1 MARRIRNSK
10 GRFTK
15 RSKSVRRKS
24 RRRRRNGAGLG
35 RAGFAAAM
43 ASARKAPKRRKKSRS
58 SSRKKAP
65 KRSGRRIRPTIL
77 VSKTG
82 TYRRPRRSKYFKR
95 PRMVNGR
102 KRRRLTRRRNGG
114 SIMSAIKRTLTV
126 STMSGYLA
134 IGGGIF
140 AGAML
145 SRMLNT
151 GLVPFTATALP
162 ASVSSTLT
170 SRYVR
175 PFHGILHIVLGTI
188 IASKVKNKYV
198 RDAGMGLAA
207 LGGYDLLS
215 QALSAVGVMD
225 LPSLSGMNVDL
236 MGRTS
241 YSGMNVNLLGGGM
254 NVDLMGNDSR
264 STDTESGYLADNI
277 NDMIS

>member
-1 MARRIRNSK
+1 MSRRIRNSK

-15 RSKSVRRKS
+15 RAKSRKTKT

-35 RAGFAAAM
+35 RAGFAAAR
-43 ASARKAPKRRKKSRS
+43 AAATPKRRKSR
-58 SSRKKAP
+58 RKGRKA

-77 VSKTG
+77 VSKSG
-82 TYRRPRRSKYFKR
+82 AYRRPRRSKYFKR

-102 KRRRLTRRRNGG
+102 RKRRGLSRRRNGG

-126 STMSGYLA
+126 STLSGYLS

-145 SRMLNT
+145 SRMLTT
-151 GLVPFTATALP
+151 GMVPFTATALP
-162 ASVSSTLT
+162 ASVSGALT
-170 SRYVR
+170 SKYVR
-175 PFHGILHIVLGTI
+175 PFHGILHIILGTV

-215 QALSAVGVMD
+215 QALTAMGVAN
-225 LPSLSGMNVDL
+225 LPMLSGMNVDML
-236 MGRTS
+236 GRSRS

-254 NVDLMGNDSR
+254 NVDMMGNPDAADSQNN
-264 STDTESGYLADNI
+264 YLADSI
-277 NDMIS
+277 NDFIS

>member
-1 MARRIRNSK
+1 MALRARNSK

-15 RSKSVRRKS
+15 KSSKVRKTKS
-24 RRRRRNGAGLG
+24 RRRNGAGLG
-35 RAGFAAAM
+35 RSGFAAAM
-43 ASARKAPKRRKKSRS
+43 AAARKAPKKKSRKKSR
-58 SSRKKAP
+58 KAKA

-82 TYRRPRRSKYFKR
+82 SYRRPRRSKYFKR

-102 KRRRLTRRRNGG
+102 RRKARRNGASLM
-114 SIMSAIKRTLTV
+114 SIVKRTLTV
-126 STMSGYLA
+126 STMAGYLS

-140 AGAML
+140 AGALL

-151 GLVPFTATALP
+151 GMVPFSQTALP
-162 ASVSSTLT
+162 DSVSETL
-170 SRYVR
+170 SNKYVR
-175 PFHGILHIVLGTI
+175 PFHGILHIVLGGL

-215 QALSAVGVMD
+215 QALSALGVTN
-225 LPSLSGMNVDL
+225 LPTLSGMDVNML
-236 MGRTS
+236 GRTS
-241 YSGMNVNLLGGGM
+241 YSGMNVDLLGGGM
-254 NVDLMGNDSR
+254 NVDLTGDARYSAA
-264 STDTESGYLADNI
+264 ESNYLADNI

>member
-1 MARRIRNSK
+1 MAHRSRNSK

-15 RSKSVRRKS
+15 GHKTHRKASHKRRK
-24 RRRRRNGAGLG
+24 NGAGLG
-35 RAGFAAAM
+35 RAGFAAARAA
-43 ASARKAPKRRKKSRS
+43 ASTPSKRKTRRKSRRKA
-58 SSRKKAP
+58 A

-77 VSKTG
+77 VTKTG
-82 TYRRPRRSKYFKR
+82 AYRRPRRSKYFKR

-102 KRRRLTRRRNGG
+102 KHRRVTRRRNGG
-114 SIMSAIKRTLTV
+114 TIMSAIKRTLTV
-126 STMSGYLA
+126 STLSGYLS

-151 GLVPFTATALP
+151 GLVPFTTTALP
-162 ASVSSTLT
+162 ASVSNTLG
-170 SRYVR
+170 SKYVR
-175 PFHGILHIVLGTI
+175 PFHGILHIVLGSI

-215 QALSAVGVMD
+215 QALSAIGVAD
-225 LPSLSGMNVDL
+225 LPSLSGMNHNIL
-236 MGRTS
+236 SRTS
-241 YSGMNVNLLGGGM
+241 YSGMNVDLLGGGM
-254 NVDLMGNDSR
+254 NVDLMGDAR
-264 STDTESGYLADNI
+264 SSDAESGYLADNI

>member
-1 MARRIRNSK
+1 MARRTRNSK
-10 GRFTK
+10 GRFVK
-15 RSKSVRRKS
+15 KSKARKS

-35 RAGFAAAM
+35 RAGFAAAR
-43 ASARKAPKRRKKSRS
+43 AAAAPAKRRKSR
-58 SSRKKAP
+58 RKGRKAA

-82 TYRRPRRSKYFKR
+82 AYRRPRRSKYFKR

-102 KRRRLTRRRNGG
+102 KRRRLSRRRNGG
-114 SIMSAIKRTLTV
+114 SLMSIVKRTLTV
-126 STMSGYLA
+126 STLSGYLS

-151 GLVPFTATALP
+151 GVVPFTETALP
-162 ASVSSTLT
+162 ASVSETLG
-170 SRYVR
+170 SKYVR
-175 PFHGILHIVLGTI
+175 PFHGILHIVLGGL

-215 QALSAVGVMD
+215 QALSALGVAN
-225 LPSLSGMNVDL
+225 LPSLSGMNVNML
-236 MGRTS
+236 GRTS
-241 YSGMNVNLLGGGM
+241 YSGMNVDLLGGGM
-254 NVDLMGNDSR
+254 NVDLMGDSR
-264 STDTESGYLADNI
+264 SSDAESGYLADNI